1 MSDLMQAIKSAALQ
15 ANAKLSLLD
24 LDPEEDFYTQG
35 LDSLDHVQ
43 ILMKVEEF
51 SGVQFGDG
59 DYDACSC
66 LQQIEQFLLGRG
78 HMENGNFVA
87 RPS

>member
-1 MSDLMQAIKSAALQ
+1 MTDLMQAIKTAARE
-15 ANAKLSLLD
+15 ANAKLALID

-51 SGVQFGDG
+51 SGVQFDDS
-59 DYDACSC
+59 DYDACAS
-66 LQQIEQFLLGRG
+66 LREIEQFLRARRG
-78 HMENGNFVA
+78 VEDGA
-87 RPS
+87 RP

>member
-1 MSDLMQAIKSAALQ
+1 MIGLMQLIKMAAQQ

-24 LDPEEDFYTQG
+24 LDPDEDFYTQG

-51 SGVQFGDG
+51 SGVQFSDG

-66 LQQIEQFLLGRG
+66 LRQIEQFLLGQG
-78 HMENGNFVA
+78 YMENGNFVA

>member
-1 MSDLMQAIKSAALQ
+1 MSGLMQAIKMAAQQ

-51 SGVQFGDG
+51 TGVQFGDS
-59 DYDACSC
+59 DYDACSS
-66 LQQIEQFLLGRG
+66 LSQIEQFLLARGR
-78 HMENGNFVA
+78 MENGSFA
-87 RPS
+87 ASLS

>member
-43 ILMKVEEF
+43 ILMKVEELT
-51 SGVQFGDG
+51 GVQFGDS
-59 DYDACSC
+59 DYDACSS
-66 LQQIEQFLLGRG
+66 LQQIEQFLLERG
-78 HMENGNFVA
+78 QLANGHFVA
-87 RPS
+87 RPC